1 MLTKK
6 QAALFW
12 RCLAAAAERQAVP
25 DREAYRKRILREELG
40 VEHMRDVGRTED
52 FDKLML
58 RLAQDA
64 EDWHGLAYYSVAG
77 ERRLADLVADC
88 ATQVLEL
95 FDIESSP
102 DTYPTFPEALGY
114 ISGILRQSG
123 MSPVRLEV
131 NDYWLDLDPADLA
144 RLLQILDT
152 HRRRL
157 IKRLW
162 IGPEVPLRYVRG
174 RGWSRVAGGR
184 LEYSDRP
191 PSLLAF
197 RVNILA
203 RPEARH
209 A

>member
-25 DREAYRKRILREELG
+25 DREAYRKRVLREELG
-40 VEHMRDVGRTED
+40 IEHMRDVDRTEG
-52 FDKLML
+52 FDRLML

-64 EDWHGLAYYSVAG
+64 EDWHSLAYYSVAG

-95 FDIESSP
+95 SIAERGFDASAHL
-102 DTYPTFPEALGY
+102 DQLGY
-114 ISGILRQSG
+114 ISGVLRQSG
-123 MSPVRLEV
+123 MSPIRVV
-131 NDYWLDLDPADLA
+131 GSDYWLDLAPADLA

-157 IKRLW
+157 AKRLW
-162 IGPEVPLRYVRG
+162 VGVDIPLRYVHG
-174 RGWSRVAGGR
+174 RRWFLATGGI
-184 LEYSDRP
+184 LDYSDLP
-191 PSLLAF
+191 LPAPAF
-197 RVNILA
+197 RVNILSA
-203 RPEARH
+203 
-209 A
+209 

>member
-25 DREAYRKRILREELG
+25 DREAYRKRVLREELG
-40 VEHMRDVGRTED
+40 VEHMRDVGRTGD

-95 FDIESSP
+95 SIAERGFDASAHL
-102 DTYPTFPEALGY
+102 DQLGY
-114 ISGILRQSG
+114 ISGVLRQSRL
-123 MSPVRLEV
+123 SPIRVDGS
-131 NDYWLDLDPADLA
+131 DYWLDLAPAELA

-157 IKRLW
+157 VKRQW
-162 IGPEVPLRYVRG
+162 IGVEVPLRYVRG
-174 RGWSRVAGGR
+174 RHWDIGGI
-184 LEYSDRP
+184 LDYTDSPRP
-191 PSLLAF
+191 GPAF

>member
-1 MLTKK
+1 MLTEK

-40 VEHMRDVGRTED
+40 VEHLRDVDRTEG
-52 FDKLML
+52 FDRLML

-64 EDWHGLAYYSVAG
+64 EDWHALAYYSVAG

-95 FDIESSP
+95 
-102 DTYPTFPEALGY
+102 
-114 ISGILRQSG
+114 SGGGRIDPAAYVSGVLRQSG
-123 MSPVRLEV
+123 LSPVRV
-131 NDYWLDLDPADLA
+131 AGSDYWLDLAPDDLA

-157 IKRLW
+157 IKRQWTGLD
-162 IGPEVPLRYVRG
+162 VPLRYVRG
-174 RGWSRVAGGR
+174 RRWHLAAGCI
-184 LEYSDRP
+184 LDYADLP
-191 PSLLAF
+191 LPAPAF
-197 RVNILA
+197 RINILSA
-203 RPEARH
+203 
-209 A
+209 

>member
-25 DREAYRKRILREELG
+25 DREAYRKRVLREELG
-40 VEHMRDVGRTED
+40 VEHMRDIGRTGD
-52 FDKLML
+52 FDRLML

-64 EDWHGLAYYSVAG
+64 EDWHSLAYYSVAG

-95 FDIESSP
+95 SIAERGFDASAHL
-102 DTYPTFPEALGY
+102 DQLGY
-114 ISGILRQSG
+114 ISGVLRQSG
-123 MSPVRLEV
+123 MSPIRVV
-131 NDYWLDLDPADLA
+131 GSDYWLDLAPADLA

-157 IKRLW
+157 VKRQW
-162 IGPEVPLRYVRG
+162 IGVEVPLRYVHG
-174 RGWSRVAGGR
+174 RRWHLATAG
-184 LEYSDRP
+184 LLDYSDRP
-191 PSLLAF
+191 LPAPAF
-197 RVNILA
+197 RVNILSA
-203 RPEARH
+203 
-209 A
+209 

>member
-1 MLTKK
+1 MITKK

-12 RCLAAAAERQAVP
+12 RCLAAAAECQAVP
-25 DREAYRKRILREELG
+25 DREAYRKRVLREELG
-40 VEHMRDVGRTED
+40 VEHLRDVDRTEG
-52 FDKLML
+52 FDRLML

-64 EDWHGLAYYSVAG
+64 EDWHGLSYYSVAG

-95 FDIESSP
+95 SP
-102 DTYPTFPEALGY
+102 RLGVNPMAY
-114 ISGILRQSG
+114 VSGILNQSG
-123 MSPVRLEV
+123 ISPLRVDGG
-131 NDYWLDLDPADLA
+131 DYWLDLAPDDLA

-157 IKRLW
+157 IKRSW

-174 RGWSRVAGGR
+174 RHWDIGGI
-184 LEYSDRP
+184 LDYTDSPRP
-191 PSLLAF
+191 GPAF

-203 RPEARH
+203 RPETRH

>member
-40 VEHMRDVGRTED
+40 VEHLRDVDRTEG
-52 FDKLML
+52 FDRLML

-64 EDWHGLAYYSVAG
+64 EDWQGLAYYSVAG

-88 ATQVLEL
+88 ATQVLDL
-95 FDIESSP
+95 C
-102 DTYPTFPEALGY
+102 PTIGVHPMAY
-114 ISGILRQSG
+114 VSGILSQSHL
-123 MSPVRLEV
+123 SSVRV
-131 NDYWLDLDPADLA
+131 DGSDYWLDLAPDDIA

-157 IKRLW
+157 VKRLW
-162 IGPEVPLRYVRG
+162 IGVDVPLRYVRG
-174 RGWSRVAGGR
+174 RRWHLATGGI
-184 LEYSDRP
+184 LDYSDLP
-191 PSLLAF
+191 LPAPAF

-203 RPEARH
+203 RPETCH

>member
-1 MLTKK
+1 MITKK

-12 RCLAAAAERQAVP
+12 RCLAAAAECQAVP
-25 DREAYRKRILREELG
+25 DREAYRKRVLREELG
-40 VEHMRDVGRTED
+40 VEHLRDVDRTEG
-52 FDKLML
+52 FDRLML

-95 FDIESSP
+95 TVADRGLSVRDPADS
-102 DTYPTFPEALGY
+102 LNY
-114 ISGILRQSG
+114 ISGILRQSA
-123 MSPVRLEV
+123 MSPIRVVGE
-131 NDYWLDLDPADLA
+131 DYWLDLAPADLA

-162 IGPEVPLRYVRG
+162 VGIVDGRLRYVHG
-174 RGWSRVAGGR
+174 RRWFLATGGV
-184 LEYSDRP
+184 LDYSDLP
-191 PSLLAF
+191 LPVPAF
-197 RVNILA
+197 RVNVLTA
-203 RPEARH
+203 
-209 A
+209 

>member
-12 RCLAAAAERQAVP
+12 CSLAAAAECQAVP
-25 DREAYRKRILREELG
+25 DREAYRKRVLREELG
-40 VEHMRDVGRTED
+40 VEHMRDVGRTEG

-64 EDWHGLAYYSVAG
+64 EDWHALAYYSVAG

-95 FDIESSP
+95 SVA
-102 DTYPTFPEALGY
+102 ALGLSASAHLDPLGY
-114 ISGILRQSG
+114 VSGVLRQSSL
-123 MSPVRLEV
+123 SPVRV
-131 NDYWLDLDPADLA
+131 NGSDYWLDLAPADLA

-157 IKRLW
+157 IKRSW
-162 IGPEVPLRYVRG
+162 IGPEIPLRYVRG
-174 RGWSRVAGGR
+174 RHWEIGGI
-184 LEYSDRP
+184 LDYTDSPRP
-191 PSLLAF
+191 GPAF

-203 RPEARH
+203 RPEICH

>member
-1 MLTKK
+1 MITKR

-12 RCLAAAAERQAVP
+12 SSLAAAAECQAVP
-25 DREAYRKRILREELG
+25 DREAYRKRVLREELG
-40 VEHMRDVGRTED
+40 VEHLRDVGRTGD

-95 FDIESSP
+95 SVA
-102 DTYPTFPEALGY
+102 ALGLSASAHLDPLGY
-114 ISGILRQSG
+114 VSGVLRQSAI
-123 MSPVRLEV
+123 SPVRV
-131 NDYWLDLDPADLA
+131 DGSDYWLDLAPDDLA

-157 IKRLW
+157 IKRSW
-162 IGPEVPLRYVRG
+162 IGVEVPLRYVHG
-174 RGWSRVAGGR
+174 RRWFLATGG
-184 LEYSDRP
+184 LLDYSDRP
-191 PSLLAF
+191 LPAPVF
-197 RVNILA
+197 RINVL
-203 RPEARH
+203 RP
-209 A
+209 

>member
-12 RCLAAAAERQAVP
+12 CSLAAAAECQAVP
-25 DREAYRKRILREELG
+25 DREAYRKRVLREELG
-40 VEHMRDVGRTED
+40 VEHLRDVGRTGD

-95 FDIESSP
+95 SP
-102 DTYPTFPEALGY
+102 GLGVHPMAY
-114 ISGILRQSG
+114 VSGILNQSG
-123 MSPVRLEV
+123 MSPIRIDGG
-131 NDYWLDLDPADLA
+131 DYWLDLAPDDLA

-157 IKRLW
+157 IKRSW
-162 IGPEVPLRYVRG
+162 IGPEIPLRYVRG
-174 RGWSRVAGGR
+174 RRWHLATGGI
-184 LEYSDRP
+184 LDNTDSPRP
-191 PSLLAF
+191 APAF
-197 RVNILA
+197 RVNILSA
-203 RPEARH
+203 
-209 A
+209 

>member
-1 MLTKK
+1 MITKK

-12 RCLAAAAERQAVP
+12 CSLAAAAECQAVP
-25 DREAYRKRILREELG
+25 DREAYRKRVLREELG
-40 VEHMRDVGRTED
+40 VEHLRDVGRTGD

-95 FDIESSP
+95 FDTENGT
-102 DTYPTFPEALGY
+102 DTYPTFDRSLGY

-123 MSPVRLEV
+123 MSPVRLNV
-131 NDYWLDLDPADLA
+131 NDYWLDLAPDDLA

-157 IKRLW
+157 IKRHW
-162 IGPEVPLRYVRG
+162 IGPEIPLRYVRG

-191 PSLLAF
+191 HPVVAF

-203 RPEARH
+203 RPETRH

>member
-1 MLTKK
+1 MITKR

-12 RCLAAAAERQAVP
+12 RFLAAAAECQAVP
-25 DREAYRKRILREELG
+25 DREAYRKRVLREELG
-40 VEHMRDVGRTED
+40 VEHLRDVGRTGD

-95 FDIESSP
+95 SP
-102 DTYPTFPEALGY
+102 GLGVHPMAY
-114 ISGILRQSG
+114 VSGILNQSG
-123 MSPVRLEV
+123 MSPIRVAGG
-131 NDYWLDLDPADLA
+131 DYWLDLAPDDLA

-162 IGPEVPLRYVRG
+162 IGPEIPLRYVRG
-174 RGWSRVAGGR
+174 RHWDIGGI
-184 LEYSDRP
+184 LDYTDSPRP
-191 PSLLAF
+191 GPAF